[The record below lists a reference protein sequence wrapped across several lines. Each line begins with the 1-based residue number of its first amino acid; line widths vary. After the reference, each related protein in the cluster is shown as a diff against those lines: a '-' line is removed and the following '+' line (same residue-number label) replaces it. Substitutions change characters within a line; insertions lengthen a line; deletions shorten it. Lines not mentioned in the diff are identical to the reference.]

1 MTKGQQ
7 YRLKIDA
14 YTPETMPL
22 KVMSE
27 YLSDLATLFGE
38 EGCVHLNDVEAGSTC
53 PVVLVDCPRIE
64 GHRIYR
70 AIPI

>member
-14 YTPETMPL
+14 YAPETMPL

-38 EGCVHLNDVEAGSTC
+38 ESCTC
-53 PVVLVDCPRIE
+53 PVVLVDWEAEPKSWIESPRLE
-64 GHRIYR
+64 TVKGPSVR
-70 AIPI
+70 